1 MEHIYLSG
9 IWYAVR
15 RAPCV
20 TKCRVVPV
28 YFAVCS
34 MQSALRTPHRIYME
48 IIQAKLYA
56 VHACIRT
63 YYTTEF
69 YLCSRAHRETC
80 SVRQQCE
87 CILCVCVRR
96 DEGVMQAHDG
106 VLMPAVER
114 TVAAVMR
121 VCMVFSYLS
130 HASRIY
136 LCVRAYYSCV
146 YVCVRRTVRATSFP
160 QPFYYYEH
168 NKQLSMYSLASAD
181 TSSTTQSCMFHPLSN
196 VNLCVSYYMR
206 QNKCHSMRT
215 ILFGC
220 VQSVLS
226 PIHTS
231 IYLRV
236 LHLRG

>member
-20 TKCRVVPV
+20 TKCRAVPV

-87 CILCVCVRR
+87 CILCVCVCEGTKGWCRR
-96 DEGVMQAHDG
+96 MMACWC
-106 VLMPAVER
+106 LPSSA
-114 TVAAVMR
+114 
-121 VCMVFSYLS
+121 LS
-130 HASRIY
+130 PQ
-136 LCVRAYYSCV
+136 SCV
-146 YVCVRRTVRATSFP
+146 YVWCSPIYRMLVVYIYACVRIIHVYMYAYDVP
-160 QPFYYYEH
+160 YERH
-168 NKQLSMYSLASAD
+168 HSPNHFIITNT
-181 TSSTTQSCMFHPLSN
+181 TSSCQCILLPVPIQAAQHNHACFIR
-196 VNLCVSYYMR
+196 C
-206 QNKCHSMRT
+206 RT
-215 ILFGC
+215 
-220 VQSVLS
+220 
-226 PIHTS
+226 
-231 IYLRV
+231 
-236 LHLRG
+236 